1 MNQSEVPRIGK
12 EQAEEGGTRF
22 SSTGMCLREEVQS
35 VPQNE
40 ASRSAVQDGRVSL
53 IQNAVGEHSKPQNS
67 KSGCVCVMQVNRHAH
82 MFLDTHNSLHTSDT
96 ANHGPGSSRGNRMG
110 EGKEG
115 ETFPVYFKQQC
126 LA

>member
-1 MNQSEVPRIGK
+1 MGQEVK
-12 EQAEEGGTRF
+12 T
-22 SSTGMCLREEVQS
+22 

-40 ASRSAVQDGRVSL
+40 ASRSAMQDGRVSL
-53 IQNAVGEHSKPQNS
+53 TQNVEGEHSQPQNG
-67 KSGCVCVMQVNRHAH
+67 KSVCVGVCVCVCVVQVHRHA
-82 MFLDTHNSLHTSDT
+82 HNSLHTSDT
-96 ANHGPGSSRGNRMG
+96 PNHGPGSSRGNRMR